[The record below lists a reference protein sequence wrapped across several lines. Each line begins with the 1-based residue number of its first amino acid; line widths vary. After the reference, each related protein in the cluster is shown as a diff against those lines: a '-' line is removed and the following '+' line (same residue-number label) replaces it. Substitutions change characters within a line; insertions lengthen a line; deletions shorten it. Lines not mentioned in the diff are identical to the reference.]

1 LKNKSTYLQ
10 LIRTPH
16 TQAQT
21 IIIYS
26 EDLIH
31 VFKGYYCVFR
41 SLLDI
46 SAIHIPDQDR
56 KILDSMRRKREEK
69 QYGEDLAHRVN
80 VFWEQMREEEKRLTK
95 EQKQKWQDF
104 ITAKRNVE
112 NGVKHLRLD
121 ELRVAFENNQR
132 QLEEH
137 MIQKDIKVN
146 ELKQTIG
153 DRKVGIINEQY
164 S

>member
-1 LKNKSTYLQ
+1 MKNNNTTYSHHIYTRARTYTHTKYFEN
-10 LIRTPH
+10 LIN
-16 TQAQT
+16 
-21 IIIYS
+21 
-26 EDLIH
+26 
-31 VFKGYYCVFR
+31 VFERYYCVFR

-46 SAIHIPDQDR
+46 SGIHIPDQDR

-80 VFWEQMREEEKRLTK
+80 VFWKQMREEEKRLTK

-104 ITAKRNVE
+104 IMAKRNVE
-112 NGVKHLRLD
+112 NGVKQMRLD

-146 ELKQTIG
+146 ELKQQIG
-153 DRKVGIINEQY
+153 DRKV
-164 S
+164 